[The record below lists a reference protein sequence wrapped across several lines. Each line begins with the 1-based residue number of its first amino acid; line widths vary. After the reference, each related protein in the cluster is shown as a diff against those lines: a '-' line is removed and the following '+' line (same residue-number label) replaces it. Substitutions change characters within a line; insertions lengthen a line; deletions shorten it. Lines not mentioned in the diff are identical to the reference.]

1 MGADSRHSYGRG
13 DGPAP
18 VTWLPWLLAIL
29 GVASA
34 LVSIRI
40 GQDGVERYGRR
51 VPVTEM
57 IALGRQG
64 DRQMLI
70 GGIAGYLMAA
80 CFAAAAW
87 FAF

>member
-1 MGADSRHSYGRG
+1 MN
-13 DGPAP
+13 
-18 VTWLPWLLAIL
+18 WLAWLLAGL

-34 LVSIRI
+34 LLSIRI

-64 DRQMLI
+64 DRKMLL

-87 FAF
+87 LAL